1 MFSTFLGFQRVLKRW
16 WLVLLWQVL
25 PRGRWF
31 FCFFLTSLPSKC
43 HLRLTV
49 PKDISWVELGLIF
62 LHITEASACFLWPNC
77 VFLRRYSK
85 EAFLADSSMYI
96 SLIGGVL
103 TLQGLVTSILN
114 SYLPKKL
121 GWNVYGGGASKK
133 GQSDLVGELC
143 PSDLSSGVLWRRA
156 APGLLECKPRV
167 HRRSRVPEWGV
178 SHSWHIPGS

>member
-62 LHITEASACFLWPNC
+62 LHITEASAFFLWPNC

-121 GWNVYGGGASKK
+121 GWNVYGGGQVRRVSLIWWVNFALLTSPVGCCGEGQHLAFWNASPEFID
-133 GQSDLVGELC
+133 GQGF
-143 PSDLSSGVLWRRA
+143 LS
-156 APGLLECKPRV
+156 E
-167 HRRSRVPEWGV
+167 E
-178 SHSWHIPGS
+178 